1 MPSKERSE
9 RKIARAE
16 AQKRL
21 DTLFQNAPEY
31 AKQNPGD
38 PFPLGGG
45 INELLQTCPEL
56 RLKGGLL
63 GQTEDGYIGER
74 TDLMRKGGINAGIG
88 SSDIRHDRVQNL
100 KKRYPNLWGK
110 RSAAKK
116 IAEEQNLSVRT
127 IQKYFK
133 EFPTK

>member
-1 MPSKERSE
+1 MPSKERRE

-21 DTLFQNAPEY
+21 DTLFQNIPEY
-31 AKQNPGD
+31 TKRNSGD

-45 INELLQTCPEL
+45 INELEQTCPEL

-63 GQTEDGYIGER
+63 GFTKDGRIEEQ
-74 TDLMRKGGINAGIG
+74 TDLMRKGGVKTGKGNSA
-88 SSDIRHDRVQNL
+88 DRHDTVQDL

-116 IAEEQNLSVRT
+116 IAAEQNLSVRT
-127 IQKYFK
+127 VQKYFK
-133 EFPTK
+133 EFPAK